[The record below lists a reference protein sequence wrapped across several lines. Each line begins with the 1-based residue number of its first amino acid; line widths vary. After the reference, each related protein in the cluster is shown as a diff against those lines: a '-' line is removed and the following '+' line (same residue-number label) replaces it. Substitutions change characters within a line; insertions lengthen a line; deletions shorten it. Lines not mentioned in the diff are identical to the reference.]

1 MVIPGAKE
9 MVCVLIGD
17 TRYSYVLVYVCD
29 MHSQRFPSYGRL
41 KTLCVD
47 VNCSIPYLA

>member
-1 MVIPGAKE
+1 
-9 MVCVLIGD
+9 MVCVLTGD

-29 MHSQRFPSYGRL
+29 MHSQRCSYGRL

-47 VNCSIPYLA
+47 INCSIPYLA